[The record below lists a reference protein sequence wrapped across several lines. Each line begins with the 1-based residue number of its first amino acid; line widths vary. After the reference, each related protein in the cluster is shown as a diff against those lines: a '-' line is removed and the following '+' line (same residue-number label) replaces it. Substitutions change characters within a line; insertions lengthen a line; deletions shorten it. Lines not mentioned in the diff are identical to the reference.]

1 MNRIAVR
8 LSLLTGV
15 VAAAVLPSRAA
26 AQEPPPP
33 SPNPPL
39 TMQTTVQ
46 VTATRFGEPV
56 VEVPGAI
63 SVVTADELRAR
74 GASDL
79 RTALA
84 LLGGV
89 SVAPGGD
96 AGPAGAVPGLL
107 GVREV
112 DDLLLLI
119 DGVPAGGAFIPQ
131 VEAISLNNV
140 ERIEVLRGA
149 APVYFGTTAFAGTI
163 NVIHYPAGRADQ
175 VGSVRFGSYQ
185 SGGVSAATVLSN
197 GAVRQSLSAEASRDN
212 LSDDRASYGRVQA
225 GWRLGTQV
233 AGGVLT
239 ADLDVMALRQNPDSP
254 APIDEATGAFT
265 TLLPVDFNQNPANAA
280 LDTNRYKAVL
290 HYTRPLSWARWGTMV
305 AYTQTSTDSVRGFID
320 AGDTPQPWTPG
331 TNADLESF
339 EQALTLKEL
348 FFDSNVTTAWKGR
361 FDLTTGV
368 NLLLGWADADSLRFG
383 QRLLLNG
390 VNQVPSTETV
400 SPKGTV
406 DFTDRRRFVGLYAQ
420 SRYQVT
426 DATSLL
432 AGLRW
437 NATHETRDEVR
448 VNSRGVVTT
457 TPATQDVDRA
467 TGSLGAACRVWHSS
481 RGPISTVTAHGNIGY
496 TFQPAQIDFGPDPE
510 ARPEGGGLLKPE
522 TQRSIVVGLKADTPG
537 GIAGFDLDGF
547 FVDFYNQ
554 PVQATSNGVGV
565 LRSIGQQHYKGI
577 DLEGALRP
585 AKALTVKGNI
595 GWDDARYRD
604 FVDQID
610 GVPVQL
616 AGNRQVL
623 TPAFRAG
630 AGLLYAPERRW
641 RGSLTGT
648 WIGDHFLNSLNTF
661 EAPGYAVVDA
671 SLGYRFERFTTAIL
685 ASNLGGRR
693 DAVQLSEL
701 GEGQFYRLP
710 ARRIQATLTWHYR

>member
-1 MNRIAVR
+1 
-8 LSLLTGV
+8 
-15 VAAAVLPSRAA
+15 
-26 AQEPPPP
+26 
-33 SPNPPL
+33 
-39 TMQTTVQ
+39 MQTTVQ

-63 SVVTADELRAR
+63 SVVTAEELHAR

-96 AGPAGAVPGLL
+96 AGPAGAVPCLL

-175 VGSVRFGSYQ
+175 TGSVRFGSYG
-185 SGGVSAATVLSN
+185 SGGVSAAAVLSN
-197 GAVRQSLSAEASRDN
+197 GTVRQSVSAEASRDN
-212 LSDDRASYGRVQA
+212 LSDDRAHYGRVQA
-225 GWRLGTQV
+225 GYRIGTQI

-239 ADLDVMALRQNPDSP
+239 ADLDIMALRQAPDAP
-254 APIDEATGAFT
+254 APIDEATGAFS
-265 TLLPVDFNQNPANAA
+265 TLLPVDFNQNPLNAQ
-280 LDTNRYKAVL
+280 LDTNRYKAVVD
-290 HYTRPLSWARWGTMV
+290 YNRPLRMARWGTMV
-305 AYTQTSTDSVRGFID
+305 AYTQTSTDSIRGFID
-320 AGDTPQPWTPG
+320 AGDTPQPWTAN
-331 TNADLESF
+331 TNADIESF
-339 EQALTLKEL
+339 SQAQKLKEL
-348 FFDSNVTTAWKGR
+348 FFDSNITTGVKGK

-368 NLLLGWADADSLRFG
+368 NLLLGWADADSLRYG

-390 VNQVPSTETV
+390 ANQVPSTETV
-400 SPKGTV
+400 APKGSV
-406 DFTDRRRFVGLYAQ
+406 DFTDERRFLGLYAQ
-420 SRYQVT
+420 TRYQLS
-426 DATSLL
+426 DSTSLL

-467 TGSLGAACRVWHSS
+467 TGSLGVAWRVWHAP
-481 RGPISTVTAHGNIGY
+481 GKPISTVTLHGNIGY

-510 ARPEGGGLLKPE
+510 AKPEGGGLLQPE
-522 TQRSIVVGLKADTPG
+522 TQRSIIAGLKADTPG
-537 GIAGFDLDGF
+537 GTAGFDVDGF

-565 LRSIGQQHYKGI
+565 LRSVGQQRYKGI
-577 DLEGALRP
+577 DVEGALRP
-585 AKALTVKGNI
+585 ARALTVKGNI
-595 GWDDARYRD
+595 GWSDARYRD

-623 TPAFRAG
+623 TPAFRLG

-641 RGSLTGT
+641 RGSLTGN

-661 EAPGYAVVDA
+661 EAPGYAVIDA
-671 SLGYRFERFTTAIL
+671 SLGYRFQRFTTTL
-685 ASNLGGRR
+685 LGSNLGDRR

-710 ARRIQATLTWHYR
+710 ARRIMATLTWHYGS